1 VDCAVSDWGTWSSCD
16 NECGVGIQ
24 SRIRVVTQ
32 SKQNGGKHC
41 PQLEQSRICQEYT
54 GCRHRDV
61 NSSQINRK
69 NFLGKSPLKN
79 CVGAG
84 KCI

>member
-1 VDCAVSDWGTWSSCD
+1 VDCVVSDWGTWSSCD

-69 NFLGKSPLKN
+69 NF
-79 CVGAG
+79 
-84 KCI
+84 